1 MSSVVAGTGTS
12 DRASCVRCGRDD
24 HPGEMKRG
32 RSMGILTENMRRV
45 VEAELGFIAT
55 VCPDGTPNL
64 SPKGTTAV
72 WDDDHLVFAD
82 LRSPGTVENL
92 RSNASIEINVV
103 DQLVRK
109 GYRFKGTGTVYT
121 DGDVFERGVQF
132 YEARGTVKARERIR
146 GIVIV
151 AVERALPVTSP
162 AYDIG
167 LTEDELRER
176 NLRRLT
182 ARSESPRPQDV

>member
-1 MSSVVAGTGTS
+1 VA
-12 DRASCVRCGRDD
+12 
-24 HPGEMKRG
+24 
-32 RSMGILTENMRRV
+32 ILTDDMRRLV
-45 VEAELGFIAT
+45 DAELGFVAT

-82 LRSPGTVENL
+82 LHSPGTVANL
-92 RSNASIEINVV
+92 RSNPSIEINVV

-109 GYRFKGTGTVYT
+109 GYRFKGTASVYT
-121 DGDVFERGVQF
+121 EGDVFERGVLF
-132 YEARGTVKARERIR
+132 YESRGTVNARERIR

-151 AVERALPVTSP
+151 SVERALPVVSP

-167 LTEDELRER
+167 VTEDELRAS

-182 ARSESPRPQDV
+182 ASPGERRGLQDA

>member
-1 MSSVVAGTGTS
+1 
-12 DRASCVRCGRDD
+12 
-24 HPGEMKRG
+24 
-32 RSMGILTENMRRV
+32 MGILTEDMRRV

-82 LRSPGTVENL
+82 LRSPGTIANL
-92 RSNASIEINVV
+92 RSNPSIEINVV

-109 GYRFKGTGTVYT
+109 GYRFKGTGALYT
-121 DGDVFERGVQF
+121 DGEVFERGVQF
-132 YEARGTVKARERIR
+132 YEGRGTVKARERIR

-167 LTEDELRER
+167 LTEDELRES

-182 ARSESPRPQDV
+182 ARAAEPRVPQDR

>member
-1 MSSVVAGTGTS
+1 
-12 DRASCVRCGRDD
+12 
-24 HPGEMKRG
+24 
-32 RSMGILTENMRRV
+32 MGILTQDMRRV

-82 LRSPGTVENL
+82 LRSPGTIENL

-109 GYRFKGTGTVYT
+109 GYRFKGTAVVYT
-121 DGDVFERGVQF
+121 HGDDEFERGVEF

-151 AVERALPVTSP
+151 AVDRAVAVTSP
-162 AYDIG
+162 AYDLG
-167 LTEDELRER
+167 LTEAELRET
-176 NLRRLT
+176 NLRRLA
-182 ARSESPRPQDV
+182 ARPGGPPPPQDS

>member
-1 MSSVVAGTGTS
+1 
-12 DRASCVRCGRDD
+12 
-24 HPGEMKRG
+24 
-32 RSMGILTENMRRV
+32 MRRM

-92 RSNASIEINVV
+92 RRNSSIEINVV
-103 DQLVRK
+103 DQLSRK
-109 GYRFKGTGTVYT
+109 GYRFKGTATVHT
-121 DGDVFERGVQF
+121 DGHVFERGVQF
-132 YEARGTVKARERIR
+132 YEERGTVQARERIR

-151 AVERALPVTSP
+151 TVERALPVTSP

-167 LTEDELRER
+167 VTEAELRDR

-182 ARSESPRPQDV
+182 VDHLARSTWVS

>member
-1 MSSVVAGTGTS
+1 
-12 DRASCVRCGRDD
+12 
-24 HPGEMKRG
+24 
-32 RSMGILTENMRRV
+32 MGILTEDMQRV

-82 LRSPGTVENL
+82 LRSPGTIDNL

-109 GYRFKGTGTVYT
+109 GYRFKGAAAVYT
-121 DGDVFERGVQF
+121 DGEVFERGVEF
-132 YEARGTVKARERIR
+132 YESRGTVDARERIH

-167 LTEDELRER
+167 ATEDELRER

-182 ARSESPRPQDV
+182 GRSADSPLPRHT